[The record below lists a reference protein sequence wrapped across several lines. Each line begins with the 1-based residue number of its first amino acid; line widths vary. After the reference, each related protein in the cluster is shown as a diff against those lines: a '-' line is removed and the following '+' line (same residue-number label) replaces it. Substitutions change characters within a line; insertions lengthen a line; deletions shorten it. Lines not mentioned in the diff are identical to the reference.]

1 MGSWLD
7 KELAYWG
14 KVLHLQSITKME
26 TSRVQTKQSK
36 TREHGTTK
44 VTVRMKQCFESKW
57 SICVSTKI
65 LITASQS
72 RTGNGNFWKWS
83 DKFQSDRTDRSK
95 RTTSGGGEF
104 PCRLKHSIYFSTEA
118 SENFGRIKSTHS
130 LLFNF
135 IKIMQRD
142 FYHHLG
148 SIHSTHIY
156 WAVHCRCLRKLKHKS
171 S

>member
-1 MGSWLD
+1 
-7 KELAYWG
+7 
-14 KVLHLQSITKME
+14 ME
-26 TSRVQTKQSK
+26 TSRVQTKQSE

-104 PCRLKHSIYFSTEA
+104 PCRLKHSIYFSKEA
-118 SENFGRIKSTHS
+118 AENFGRIKSTHS

-142 FYHHLG
+142 FYHHLEV
-148 SIHSTHIY
+148 SIQHIFIGQSTADVWGNLSTNLLKMTQGMMIRNLFIIKINIY
-156 WAVHCRCLRKLKHKS
+156 
-171 S
+171 